1 MVEVNYNKNIIDLSS
16 ILRVFFDNHDYSS
29 VHSKRYAS
37 SIFYTTED
45 QRDESLFFIRNQLVI
60 SDDVP

>member
-1 MVEVNYNKNIIDLSS
+1 MVEVNYNKNIVDLSS

-29 VHSKRYAS
+29 IRSKRYAS

-45 QRDESLFFIRNQLVI
+45 QRDESLYYIRNQLVI
-60 SDDVP
+60 SDGIH